1 MLGVFEKCL
10 SATKYLALVTLAVV
24 SCLGQSNRGDLVT
37 NIPFPFV
44 VANRALP
51 PGRYIIT
58 PIGEKNIRIYAANE
72 QGVLVPTHSV
82 QGRAPEGTTK
92 VVFHRYGDTYFLS
105 EVWAPANGIGRE
117 LFTSQAERELSKRG
131 GKEIAAVRA
140 SSDSR
145 NLGQDSAASR

>member
-10 SATKYLALVTLAVV
+10 SANKYLALVTLAAVG
-24 SCLGQSNRGDLVT
+24 CLGQSNLGDLVT

-51 PGRYIIT
+51 PGKYIIT

-72 QGVLVPTHSV
+72 QSVLVQTHSV
-82 QGRAPEGTTK
+82 QGGAPEGTTK

-105 EVWAPANGIGRE
+105 EVWAPASSIGRE
-117 LFTSQAERELSKRG
+117 LFTSQAEKDLSKRG
-131 GKEIAAVRA
+131 GKETAVVGA
-140 SSDSR
+140 SSESR
-145 NLGQDSAASR
+145 SFGQD